1 MQLGSAVAGRLLP
14 CADDHA
20 SSHTFVARTDV
31 RVRVY
36 PQRLRHNWGVT
47 ARRPTSSSSRT
58 SATRSKSSHARRDM
72 RDATRDIT
80 RALTEGLARRTPA
93 ENRLIKSRPLRV
105 LAWAAAGVVVL
116 AVAAAFFVFPMRD
129 YFKQH
134 EALAQR
140 SAEFE
145 ALADANEQLQD
156 EIDALQ
162 TPAGVVAAARSELG
176 YVYPGERRVNL
187 LQMPNLPTTLPV
199 SWPYSMVSNIM
210 SVRIVETA
218 RQGGPLGGL
227 QP

>member
-1 MQLGSAVAGRLLP
+1 M
-14 CADDHA
+14 
-20 SSHTFVARTDV
+20 
-31 RVRVY
+31 
-36 PQRLRHNWGVT
+36 T
-47 ARRPTSSSSRT
+47 ARRPTTSSSR
-58 SATRSKSSHARRDM
+58 ARSTARGTKTPPKKTERRDI
-72 RDATRDIT
+72 RDATRDLT
-80 RALTEGLARRTPA
+80 RAMTEGLARRTPA

-105 LAWAAAGVVVL
+105 LAWSFTSLVVL

-134 EALAQR
+134 EAIAQR
-140 SAEFE
+140 TAEFE

-162 TPAGVVAAARSELG
+162 TPAGVIAAARSELG

-187 LQMPNLPTTLPV
+187 LQMPELPTTLPS

-218 RQGGPLGGL
+218 RHGGPLGGL

>member
-1 MQLGSAVAGRLLP
+1 M
-14 CADDHA
+14 
-20 SSHTFVARTDV
+20 
-31 RVRVY
+31 
-36 PQRLRHNWGVT
+36 T
-47 ARRPTSSSSRT
+47 ARRPTTSTSRCGAPRDK
-58 SATRSKSSHARRDM
+58 SARVRRDV

-80 RALTEGLARRTPA
+80 RALTEGVARRTPA
-93 ENRLIKSRPLRV
+93 ENGLIKSRPLRI
-105 LAWAAAGVVVL
+105 LAWASAGIVGL

-129 YFKQH
+129 YFDQH
-134 EALAQR
+134 EAIAQR

-162 TPAGVVAAARSELG
+162 TPAGVVGAARSELG

-187 LQMPNLPTTLPV
+187 LQMPNLPTTLPAT
-199 SWPYSMVSNIM
+199 WPYSMVSNIM

-218 RQGGPLGGL
+218 RPGGPLGGL

>member
-1 MQLGSAVAGRLLP
+1 M
-14 CADDHA
+14 
-20 SSHTFVARTDV
+20 
-31 RVRVY
+31 
-36 PQRLRHNWGVT
+36 T
-47 ARRPTSSSSRT
+47 ARRPTTSSSRARSTARGTKT
-58 SATRSKSSHARRDM
+58 SPKKTERRDI
-72 RDATRDIT
+72 RDATRDLT
-80 RALTEGLARRTPA
+80 RAMTEGLARRTPA

-105 LAWAAAGVVVL
+105 LAWSFASLVVL

-134 EALAQR
+134 EAIAQR
-140 SAEFE
+140 TIEFE

-187 LQMPNLPTTLPV
+187 LQMPELPTTLPS

-218 RQGGPLGGL
+218 RHGGPLGGL

>member
-1 MQLGSAVAGRLLP
+1 MRGTKTP
-14 CADDHA
+14 PKK
-20 SSHTFVARTDV
+20 TE
-31 RVRVY
+31 
-36 PQRLRHNWGVT
+36 
-47 ARRPTSSSSRT
+47 
-58 SATRSKSSHARRDM
+58 RRDI
-72 RDATRDIT
+72 RDATRDLT
-80 RALTEGLARRTPA
+80 RAMTEGLARRTPA

-105 LAWAAAGVVVL
+105 LAWSFTSLVVL

-134 EALAQR
+134 EAIAQR
-140 SAEFE
+140 TAEFE

-187 LQMPNLPTTLPV
+187 LQMPELPTTLPS

-218 RQGGPLGGL
+218 RHGGPLGGL